1 MLVGRDRGLGV
12 LVLRSWGVG
21 SGGFVGSLG
30 SIVFLFAVVY
40 SKSQAASDMW
50 LLEHNLGTS
59 FEYIIVIFPIGS
71 SYMYRFVLGQISKS
85 KKLAPIVSTICRE
98 LGNCFLFLLAVS
110 SYDRRVMKEIGA
122 RVASI
127 YVYTIKV
134 FLWASLGFNWVSTQ
148 LLPV

>member
-1 MLVGRDRGLGV
+1 
-12 LVLRSWGVG
+12 
-21 SGGFVGSLG
+21 
-30 SIVFLFAVVY
+30 
-40 SKSQAASDMW
+40 MW

-59 FEYIIVIFPIGS
+59 FESMIVIFEIGC
-71 SYMYRFVLGQISKS
+71 SYIYKFVLGQISKS

-122 RVASI
+122 RVGSL

-134 FLWASLGFNWVSTQ
+134 FVWAGLGFNWVSTQ
-148 LLPV
+148 LLLV